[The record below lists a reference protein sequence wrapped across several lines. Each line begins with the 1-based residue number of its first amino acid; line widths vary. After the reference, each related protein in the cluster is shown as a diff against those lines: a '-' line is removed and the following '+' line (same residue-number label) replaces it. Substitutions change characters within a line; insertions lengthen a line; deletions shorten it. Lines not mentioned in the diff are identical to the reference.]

1 MSWLSRVRE
10 LFTTPERPV
19 DLRGVPGPRD
29 PQTLSDPPPVAA
41 TSTAVLVERGDRLVW
56 ETTATNPPSH
66 TIYIDGDD
74 RPYHHVREHEGT
86 WVYQRM

>member
-1 MSWLSRVRE
+1 MSWLSAVRQ
-10 LFTTPERPV
+10 LFAAPERPV
-19 DLRGVPGPRD
+19 DLRGVPGTRD
-29 PQTLSDPPPVAA
+29 PQTLPDPPPVTP

-56 ETTATNPPSH
+56 ETTETHPPTH